1 MKKRNTAKKPVYFIA
16 TRYKNESVKV
26 DFYTKTTGEHVPF
39 DAVERKRTKLGVQLF
54 TSV

>member
-1 MKKRNTAKKPVYFIA
+1 MKKKTTAKKEVYFIA
-16 TRYKNESVKV
+16 TRYRNQPVKV
-26 DFYTKTTGEHVPF
+26 DFYTQTGEHVPF